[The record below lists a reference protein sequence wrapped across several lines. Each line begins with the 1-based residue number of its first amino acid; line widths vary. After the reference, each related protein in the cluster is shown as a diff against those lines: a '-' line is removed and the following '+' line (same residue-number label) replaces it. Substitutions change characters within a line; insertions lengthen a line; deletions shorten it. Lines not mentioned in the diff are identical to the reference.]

1 MEFDR
6 KSFGIQTGFM
16 EIYSLQFIFFISFWL
31 IAYYGLGRFLKGR
44 RWLVLLGASLSFYAI
59 LEPKGLVFL
68 VATAGTTWLSAKV
81 LNHLQED
88 CKARRKECSDRRE
101 RATVKAAFRKK
112 QRAVLWTCIVL
123 NFGMLAL
130 LKYAGG
136 FLATL
141 SGWTSILVPIGIS
154 FYTFQ
159 SVAYLIDVYN
169 AKYTGESNFARY
181 LLFVSWFPQL
191 LEGPIN
197 RYDAMK
203 RSLFQDHVWKWDRFY
218 ESLLLILFGLFKKY
232 AIAEQL
238 SPLISQIFDQVDI
251 QVPGSVVVLGI
262 LMYSAQQYADFSGGI
277 DIVLGVSKLF
287 GIYMTLNFRQPYFA
301 TSLGD
306 FWRRWHI
313 SLGAWMR
320 DYVFYPIALL
330 SGMQKLGKWFIRHVP
345 GNMGKHLGRTIPAC
359 IANIVVFLIVGIWHG
374 AEEHYLA
381 WGLYNGLIIAGSDL
395 LSPFFTAVAKR
406 FAIPLSKRVAHCFR
420 IGRTFIIVNIGWYF
434 DRIADFEYRMICFRN
449 TIFHFRLSE
458 LKTTLYSYNLDYVM
472 KPVGIAAVG
481 ILVVLAVSAMR
492 EREIDVKGR
501 FMKLPGVVQTGVLT
515 MVLLTVLFAFVF
527 TAPSGGF
534 LYAQF

>member
-1 MEFDR
+1 MEF
-6 KSFGIQTGFM
+6 
-16 EIYSLQFIFFISFWL
+16 YSLQFIVFISFWL
-31 IAYYGLGRFLKGR
+31 IAYYGLGRFMPGR

-59 LEPKGLVFL
+59 LELKGLVFL
-68 VATAGTTWLSAKV
+68 LASAGSTWLAAQK
-81 LNHLQED
+81 LEHLQD
-88 CKARRKECSDRRE
+88 RCKAERKKCSDREGKAAQKAIYRRKE
-101 RATVKAAFRKK
+101 
-112 QRAVLWTCIVL
+112 RAVLWTCIVF
-123 NFGMLAL
+123 NFGILAL

-136 FLATL
+136 FLTTI
-141 SGWTSILVPIGIS
+141 SGVSSILVPIGIS

-159 SVAYLIDVYN
+159 SASYLIDVYN
-169 AKYTGESNFARY
+169 AKYASEKSFARY

-203 RSLFQDHVWKWDRFY
+203 VSLFQDHAWRADRFY
-218 ESLLLILFGLFKKY
+218 ESLLLILFGFFKKY

-238 SPLISQIFDQVDI
+238 SPLISQMFDRTDAQI
-251 QVPGSVVVLGI
+251 PGSVVVLGI

-287 GIYMTLNFRQPYFA
+287 GTYMAPNFRQPYFA
-301 TSLGD
+301 VSLGD

-320 DYVFYPIALL
+320 DYVFYPFALL
-330 SGMQKLGKWFIRHVP
+330 GCMQKLGKWFSRHFS
-345 GNMGKHLGRTIPAC
+345 GNMGKHLSRTVPAC
-359 IANIVVFLIVGIWHG
+359 IANIAVFLIVGIWHG
-374 AEEHYLA
+374 MEEHYLA
-381 WGLYNGLIIAGSDL
+381 WGLYNGLIIAASDL
-395 LSPFFTAVAKR
+395 MSPLFAAAASR
-406 FAIPLSKRVAHCFR
+406 FPISVSKRVAHGLR
-420 IGRTFIIVNIGWYF
+420 ILRTFIIVNIGWYF
-434 DRIADFEYRMICFRN
+434 DRIADLNYRMICFRN
-449 TIFHFRLSE
+449 TILHFRLSQ

-481 ILVVLAVSAMR
+481 VLIVLAVSFLR

-501 FMKLPGVVQTGVLT
+501 FMRLPALTQTGILT
-515 MVLLTVLFAFVF
+515 LVFLMILFAFVF